1 MDSMAWASASAVKCS
16 ERMMVHTPTSF
27 ASSMR
32 RRTPGRMD
40 GGGGDDDDDDAVEE
54 EESMTVSSP

>member
-1 MDSMAWASASAVKCS
+1 MDSMAWASPSVVKCS

-27 ASSMR
+27 ASFMR

-40 GGGGDDDDDDAVEE
+40 DDDDDVE